1 MAFKY
6 TPAALKKLETLFK
19 EAGYIVRFERGN
31 FTSGYC
37 VLEQK
42 KVVVI
47 NKFFDQDARINSL
60 LDILSQVDLDLSSL
74 SPESVAW
81 ASELIAMRGGQ
92 AAHAKA
98 GAAEP
103 EAGAAPEASAE
114 AEANAEP
121 EASAEAALEI
131 EPQAS
136 AEPAEEAET
145 HPEPSIQTV

>member
-60 LDILSQVDLDLSSL
+60 LDILSQVNLDLSAL
-74 SPESVAW
+74 SKESAAW
-81 ASELIAMRGGQ
+81 ASELIAMRGQ
-92 AAHAKA
+92 ATTPGINIAAVAELSDGA
-98 GAAEP
+98 GE
-103 EAGAAPEASAE
+103 EAG
-114 AEANAEP
+114 
-121 EASAEAALEI
+121 
-131 EPQAS
+131 
-136 AEPAEEAET
+136 EEAGDEVSVELSVDVNT
-145 HPEPSIQTV
+145 EPSNLAV

>member
-60 LDILSQVDLDLSSL
+60 LDILAQVDLDLSSL
-74 SPESVAW
+74 SPDSAAW

-92 AAHAKA
+92 VANPK
-98 GAAEP
+98 GAVAEV
-103 EAGAAPEASAE
+103 EASAE
-114 AEANAEP
+114 PVAEAVEAPVGEP
-121 EASAEAALEI
+121 VSEAEASAALNPDAADAEA
-131 EPQAS
+131 
-136 AEPAEEAET
+136 AET

>member
-1 MAFKY
+1 MAATRKGLVIFEPEPHLRFSLTMAFKY

-74 SPESVAW
+74 SKESAAW
-81 ASELIAMRGGQ
+81 ASELIAMRGQ
-92 AAHAKA
+92 
-98 GAAEP
+98 
-103 EAGAAPEASAE
+103 STAE
-114 AEANAEP
+114 AVVQP
-121 EASAEAALEI
+121 D
-131 EPQAS
+131 
-136 AEPAEEAET
+136 
-145 HPEPSIQTV
+145 PEPSNQAV